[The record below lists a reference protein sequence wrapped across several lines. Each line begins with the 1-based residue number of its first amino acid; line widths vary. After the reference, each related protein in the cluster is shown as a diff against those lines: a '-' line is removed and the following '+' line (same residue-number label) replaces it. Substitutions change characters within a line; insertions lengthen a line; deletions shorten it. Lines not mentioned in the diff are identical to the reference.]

1 MVDEAYIKSLLG
13 KRVRIAD
20 RRKYGMRLIVGKEY
34 TVSGVIIRK
43 RGEEFY
49 YQLELTDNTASGNSV
64 LICDIDD
71 IEER

>member
-1 MVDEAYIKSLLG
+1 MGEEYIKSLLG
-13 KRVRIAD
+13 KMVRIAD
-20 RRKYGMRLIVGKEY
+20 KRKYGTRLIVGKEY

-43 RGEEFY
+43 RGGEFY
-49 YQLELTDNTASGNSV
+49 YQLELADNTASVTSV

>member
-1 MVDEAYIKSLLG
+1 MGEEYIKSLIG

-20 RRKYGMRLIVGKEY
+20 KRKYGTRLIVGKEY
-34 TVSGVIIRK
+34 TVSGVIMRK
-43 RGEEFY
+43 RGGAYY
-49 YQLELTDNTASGNSV
+49 YQLELTDNTISGTSV